1 MRPFGFGGMQI
12 KLRRAAESMQTR
24 LQRLSEDPP
33 LVVVGGVSFA
43 NVGDNRG
50 ERMITLVM
58 VAEKGACRR
67 GGSMPQQIHA
77 QQSAGPDGDRRR
89 GTAVDAA
96 IENGRDDAVF
106 IDAQPSAA
114 GAQIFA
120 RKNSRLGIQQRRRGR
135 WAVVLLV
142 AVGGDQQRIGFKYV
156 KINRQRAHDPSFT
169 EWTKLVQTWGRTSL
183 SWPNVCVSLG
193 ELERAT
199 MFQSVDDVIAG
210 FGAQKYICGK
220 NVATVVYL
228 GTTLQKP
235 ILVEGP
241 AGVGKTELGK
251 VLADALGMELI
262 RLQCYE
268 GLDEAKA
275 LYEWEYAK
283 QLLYTQILKEK
294 IGDILQGSQTLQEA
308 VDCVAKQDG
317 VFFSDRFLLPRP
329 LLRALL
335 SQQRCVLLI
344 DEIDKS
350 DAEFEAFLLEVL
362 SDFQISVPEIGT
374 LKAKHIPL
382 VVLTS
387 NNSREM
393 SDALKRRCLHLYLDF
408 PESERELEII
418 KLKVPGVGDHLAE
431 EVVRLLH
438 RLRKLD
444 LKKTPSISET
454 LDWVRALTLLN
465 VKRLDQGLVE
475 ETLSTLMKYEA
486 DIRKAHNELK
496 AYLAEKQA
504 QRPAAGG
511 GEKDHLH

>member
-1 MRPFGFGGMQI
+1 MFR
-12 KLRRAAESMQTR
+12 S
-24 LQRLSEDPP
+24 
-33 LVVVGGVSFA
+33 
-43 NVGDNRG
+43 
-50 ERMITLVM
+50 
-58 VAEKGACRR
+58 
-67 GGSMPQQIHA
+67 
-77 QQSAGPDGDRRR
+77 
-89 GTAVDAA
+89 VDEVIA
-96 IENGRDDAVF
+96 
-106 IDAQPSAA
+106 
-114 GAQIFA
+114 
-120 RKNSRLGIQQRRRGR
+120 
-135 WAVVLLV
+135 
-142 AVGGDQQRIGFKYV
+142 
-156 KINRQRAHDPSFT
+156 
-169 EWTKLVQTWGRTSL
+169 
-183 SWPNVCVSLG
+183 SLG
-193 ELERAT
+193 EH
-199 MFQSVDDVIAG
+199 
-210 FGAQKYICGK
+210 KYICNK

-228 GTTLQKP
+228 GTSLEKP

-283 QLLYTQILKEK
+283 QLLYTQILKDK
-294 IGDILQGSQTLQEA
+294 IGEILQESQTLQEA
-308 VDCVAKQDG
+308 VDCIAKQDG

-335 SQQRCVLLI
+335 SDKRSVLLI
-344 DEIDKS
+344 DEVDKS
-350 DAEFEAFLLEVL
+350 DAEFEAFLLEIL

-374 LKAKHIPL
+374 LKAKHLPL

-408 PESERELEII
+408 PEPEREMEIV
-418 KLKVPGVGDHLAE
+418 KLKVPGVGHQLTE

-438 RLRKLD
+438 RVRKLD

-465 VKRLDQGLVE
+465 IKQLDSELVE
-475 ETLSTLMKYEA
+475 QTLSTLMKYEA
-486 DIRKAHNELK
+486 DIRKANQELK

-504 QRPAAGG
+504 QRPIPPGG
-511 GEKDHLH
+511 SEKDHLH